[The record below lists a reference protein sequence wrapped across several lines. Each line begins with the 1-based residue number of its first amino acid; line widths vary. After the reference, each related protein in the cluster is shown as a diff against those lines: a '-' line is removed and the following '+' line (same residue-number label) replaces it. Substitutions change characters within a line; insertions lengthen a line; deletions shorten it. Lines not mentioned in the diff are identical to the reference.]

1 MQSVLVTG
9 ASRGLGLEFAR
20 QYAADGHRVF
30 ACARHPEQ
38 ATDLRALS
46 VRYPSVSVHTLVV
59 GDRKSV
65 KVLAAELSTQ
75 SIDILINNAGVAG
88 PEAQNFGE
96 TDDAAWLDVM
106 KVNALGALQVCEAF
120 VSHVERGSRKLMAAI
135 TSGMG
140 SIADASGGSYAYR
153 CSKAA
158 LNMILRC
165 MASDLR
171 SSGVIALSVNPGW
184 VRTDMGGDGARLSPG
199 QSVSSLRRI
208 FDRVGLED
216 SGKFLNWNGREFL
229 F

>member
-20 QYAADGHRVF
+20 QYAADGHRVH
-30 ACARHPEQ
+30 ACVRHPEQ
-38 ATDLRALS
+38 AADLRALRA
-46 VRYPSVSVHTLVV
+46 RYPMVSVHALVV
-59 GDRKSV
+59 GDRRSV
-65 KVLAAELSTQ
+65 EALARDLSDQ
-75 SIDILINNAGVAG
+75 PIDILINNAGVTG
-88 PEAQNFGE
+88 PDAQDFGE

-140 SIADASGGSYAYR
+140 SIADATGGSYAYR

-165 MASDLR
+165 MAADLR

-184 VRTDMGGDGARLSPG
+184 VRTEMGGVSARLSPE
-199 QSVSSLRRI
+199 QSVTSLRRI
-208 FDRVGLED
+208 FERVRLED

>member
-9 ASRGLGLEFAR
+9 ASRGLGLEFAH

-30 ACARHPEQ
+30 ACARQPEQ
-38 ATDLRALS
+38 AADLRALRA
-46 VRYPSVSVHTLVV
+46 RYPMVSIHALVV
-59 GDRKSV
+59 GERRSV
-65 KVLAAELSTQ
+65 AELALELSEQ
-75 SIDILINNAGVAG
+75 PIDILINNAGVTG
-88 PEAQNFGE
+88 PDAQDFGE

-120 VSHVERGSRKLMAAI
+120 VSHVERGRRKLMAAI

-140 SIADASGGSYAYR
+140 SIADATGGSYAYR

-184 VRTDMGGDGARLSPG
+184 VRTEMGGACARLSPE

-208 FDRVGLED
+208 FDRVRIED